1 MGLGEGLRVDAKP
14 TGKVCLIEAGGN
26 RVTIEKYSFLLDV
39 GFDGKQELRE
49 EFAKDQLLLTVALGA
64 APATAR
70 IGYNVAEI
78 AKCVAP
84 SFVFF
89 FFCFSFAFSFGEV
102 RNVRRRQENGHH
114 HNSFLRPSFPAT
126 FRIVF
131 TAHFSLLFL
140 DTWT

>member
-84 SFVFF
+84 SFVFVF
-89 FFCFSFAFSFGEV
+89 FLVF
-102 RNVRRRQENGHH
+102 
-114 HNSFLRPSFPAT
+114 
-126 FRIVF
+126 FRIF
-131 TAHFSLLFL
+131 F
-140 DTWT
+140 W

>member
-89 FFCFSFAFSFGEV
+89 FFVFLSHFLLVRFAMFGAGRKTATTTTPFSV
-102 RNVRRRQENGHH
+102 H
-114 HNSFLRPSFPAT
+114 
-126 FRIVF
+126 
-131 TAHFSLLFL
+131 LFL
-140 DTWT
+140 LRFV